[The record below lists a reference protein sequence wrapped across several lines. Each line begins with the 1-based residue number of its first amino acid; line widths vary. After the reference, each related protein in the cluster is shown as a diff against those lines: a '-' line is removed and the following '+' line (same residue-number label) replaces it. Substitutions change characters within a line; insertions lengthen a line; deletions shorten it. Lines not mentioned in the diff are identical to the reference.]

1 MFHTA
6 RLAAI
11 VLDQP
16 GGVDDLLASFALSLR
31 DRGWCVRGV
40 VQSSMRSMSGNMY
53 PAVVDL
59 DSGHLHPL
67 YYYDQGRSSA
77 GNETGMFE
85 MLALFR
91 RIVCEGADLVLMNRF
106 SVAEAEGQGV
116 TAEMMLL
123 AQDGIPLLTVVERAQ
138 FPAWQAFAGDA
149 GLVLPPSMERL
160 NNWIFSVWRE
170 ASAAASAAI
179 LETECRPSRMMS

>member
-1 MFHTA
+1 
-6 RLAAI
+6 
-11 VLDQP
+11 
-16 GGVDDLLASFALSLR
+16 
-31 DRGWCVRGV
+31 
-40 VQSSMRSMSGNMY
+40 
-53 PAVVDL
+53 
-59 DSGHLHPL
+59 
-67 YYYDQGRSSA
+67 
-77 GNETGMFE
+77 MFE